1 MGACQECVLSYLISH
16 LFSRK
21 NTIPFAYATLAK
33 IIYFVSIFVHLNA
46 YLQRKLKLVPFLLP
60 EKYNEASSVLLT
72 SFYVY
77 VLFLQGFLNADDFLS
92 VALVSMQKQADRMDD
107 VRAAFR

>member
-1 MGACQECVLSYLISH
+1 MSLKK
-16 LFSRK
+16 LFNGK
-21 NTIPFAYATLAK
+21 KKQLGF
-33 IIYFVSIFVHLNA
+33 
-46 YLQRKLKLVPFLLP
+46 LKLFFCQRLDTIQSRSAKLVSFLLP
-60 EKYNEASSVLLT
+60 EKYNKASSILSP